1 MKLNKKFIIVFL
13 VLFYLLVIQRIIT
26 LYLFPDLGVTPIN
39 QLQQETISYL
49 MIIKIVLLLIALSM
63 ISVFMVL
70 KNNSGTNDLPI
81 SKEMFF
87 ILILLMSVIIPIT
100 ALLNI
105 FLTGDLLFSSIL
117 IIYGVVFTI
126 TIYAMDY

>member
-13 VLFYLLVIQRIIT
+13 ALFYLLVIQRIIT
-26 LYLFPDLGVTPIN
+26 LYLFPVLGVTPIN

-70 KNNSGTNDLPI
+70 KNNSGTNDPL
-81 SKEMFF
+81 
-87 ILILLMSVIIPIT
+87 
-100 ALLNI
+100 
-105 FLTGDLLFSSIL
+105 FLKKCFLS
-117 IIYGVVFTI
+117 
-126 TIYAMDY
+126 